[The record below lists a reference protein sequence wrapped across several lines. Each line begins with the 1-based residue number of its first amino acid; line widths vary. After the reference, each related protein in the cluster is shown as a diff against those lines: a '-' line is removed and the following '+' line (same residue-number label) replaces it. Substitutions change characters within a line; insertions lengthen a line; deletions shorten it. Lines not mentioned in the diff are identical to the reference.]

1 MRLSFGLF
9 LDWQSSG
16 LFFGVALANTA
27 FGDPLVAFL
36 HDRGITSVDLLAAS
50 NDGFTTCVC
59 ARPPCLSTPRTYP
72 LHTSNAHLPPPRPFM
87 LWHRVALLCHAGQA
101 AKGSRQHWIAKAS
114 LSGLTGP
121 MKDHPRYLTPSV
133 SPDRNSDFCLWSGG
147 AFALGISRAPVPSP
161 SARWLLRASLSQ

>member
-1 MRLSFGLF
+1 VRLSFGLF

-72 LHTSNAHLPPPRPFM
+72 LHTSNAHLPPPPSFHVVASCCTAVSRRSSCKGFAAALDRKGIAVRTYGTYEGPSKVPYPVCLTRP
-87 LWHRVALLCHAGQA
+87 Q
-101 AKGSRQHWIAKAS
+101 Q
-114 LSGLTGP
+114 
-121 MKDHPRYLTPSV
+121 
-133 SPDRNSDFCLWSGG
+133 
-147 AFALGISRAPVPSP
+147 
-161 SARWLLRASLSQ
+161 